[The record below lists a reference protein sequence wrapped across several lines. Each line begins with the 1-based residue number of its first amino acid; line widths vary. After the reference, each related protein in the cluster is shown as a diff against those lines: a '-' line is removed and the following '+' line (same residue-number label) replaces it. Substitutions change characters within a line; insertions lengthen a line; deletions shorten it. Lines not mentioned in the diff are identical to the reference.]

1 MTDKRVNPQVIVGV
15 GLGKLN
21 ALCRNRE
28 QTSCHDIVVGIL
40 SNLEVR
46 PELERRLATIRM
58 WRQLVS
64 DLEFEASSLVQLLI
78 EKETSG
84 DIRFASAVL
93 YGNESKVDFD
103 YTAELVFTHALR
115 SIEGQ
120 PPHVMLGVVDLFW
133 AMSVVGVPLD
143 PFCARYFQDEEFVLA
158 LEAVRAGS

>member
-1 MTDKRVNPQVIVGV
+1 MITGV
-15 GLGKLN
+15 GLGKLYS
-21 ALCRNRE
+21 LCRDRE
-28 QTSCHDIVVGIL
+28 QTTCRDVVVGIL

-46 PELERRLATIRM
+46 SEVERTLATIPM

-64 DLEFEASSLVQLLI
+64 DLEFEASDLVFLLI

-84 DIRFASAVL
+84 DVRFASAVL
-93 YGNESKVDFD
+93 NGNESKVDFD
-103 YTAELVFTHALR
+103 YAAELVFTHALS

-120 PPHVMLGVVDLFW
+120 PPHIALGVVDLFW

-143 PFCARYFQDEEFVLA
+143 PFCARYFQDEEFVRA